1 MLYMSI
7 YTNIYICIY
16 KHIYAIYEHIYKY
29 IYKHI
34 HMPYMYILIYIC
46 TIQINDINYIVYM
59 WSLIPNKYLMKR
71 IAIVIILHHGKG
83 KHEIPLGQRVM

>member
-1 MLYMSI
+1 M
-7 YTNIYICIY
+7 
-16 KHIYAIYEHIYKY
+16 YAIYEHIYKY
-29 IYKHI
+29 
-34 HMPYMYILIYIC
+34 MYIQANIYISIYLCHIRIYSYIC

-83 KHEIPLGQRVM
+83 KHKIPLGQRVM